1 MADQSHLDILQQGVE
16 AWNSW
21 RERNPSIKP
30 DLCGAPLSEADL
42 RDADLR
48 DANLSR
54 ANLSLALLSVALL
67 GRASLLS
74 RANLT
79 EAFLTEAN
87 LWGADLSGA
96 NLSGADLRGAIFLF
110 QEQLEE
116 TTGDENTQLPSNL
129 EPPAHGNVKT
139 DEQIEGD

>member
-30 DLCGAPLSEADL
+30 DLCGEPLSEADL
-42 RDADLR
+42 RDADL
-48 DANLSR
+48 
-54 ANLSLALLSVALL
+54 
-67 GRASLLS
+67 
-74 RANLT
+74 
-79 EAFLTEAN
+79 
-87 LWGADLSGA
+87 SGA
-96 NLSGADLRGAIFLF
+96 VLRGAIFLF

-129 EPPAHGNVKT
+129 KPPAHWNVKT

>member
-87 LWGADLSGA
+87 LWGADL
-96 NLSGADLRGAIFLF
+96 RGAIFLF

-129 EPPAHGNVKT
+129 EPPAHWNVKT

>member
-30 DLCGAPLSEADL
+30 DLSGAPLSEADL

-74 RANLT
+74 RANLS
-79 EAFLTEAN
+79 
-87 LWGADLSGA
+87 GAYLSGA
-96 NLSGADLRGAIFLF
+96 QHLT
-110 QEQLEE
+110 QEQLEK
-116 TTGDENTQLPSNL
+116 TTGDEKTSLPPDL
-129 EPPAHGNVKT
+129 KPPAHWNVKT
-139 DEQIEGD
+139 DEQLEGD

>member
-67 GRASLLS
+67 GRTSLLS

-79 EAFLTEAN
+79 DAYLPGAN
-87 LWGADLSGA
+87 LSNA

-129 EPPAHGNVKT
+129 EPPAHCNVKT